1 MNKQLIVIFC
11 CILFIA
17 CNTDTKKA
25 STAVANK
32 TEIKLK
38 TKHSG
43 EPNLH
48 SSNSGDLFIS
58 WVEYENDSVDVLKF
72 SQLKNGTWTEG
83 KEISRGQNWFV
94 NWADFPSI
102 ISINDSTMTAHWLQ
116 TSASGTYDYDVR
128 ISQSRDGGNTWKP
141 SIIPHRDCIN
151 AEHGFV
157 SLLPSPEGK
166 TLAVWLDGRN
176 TKNEVNNAMTLRT
189 ATIDHDGNL
198 SDESELDSRV
208 CDCCQTGATWTS
220 KGPLVVY
227 RDRTE
232 DEIRDISYVK
242 KTNGVWSKPKSI
254 VKDNWKISGCP
265 VNGPS
270 IDSHDSLVVVS
281 WFTSADEEPSVYAAL
296 SRDYGETFSN
306 HLRIDEGNAI
316 GRVDIKI
323 DDNRIIVSWMEDNK
337 DNKQDAEIKLRIIQ
351 PDFKTSQVFK
361 VASNSSSRAS
371 GFPQLK
377 TQNNNII
384 MAWTEVG
391 DTSTLVKTYKIQI
404 DE

>member
-17 CNTDTKKA
+17 CKVDIKNIR
-25 STAVANK
+25 TAVANK
-32 TEIKLK
+32 TEIKLN
-38 TKHSG
+38 TNHSG

-48 SSNSGDLFIS
+48 ISNSGDLFIS

-72 SQLKNGTWTEG
+72 SQLKNDTWTEG
-83 KEISRGQNWFV
+83 KEISRGENWFV

-102 ISINDSTMTAHWLQ
+102 VSINDSMMTAHWLQ

-128 ISQSRDGGNTWKP
+128 ISQSNDKGNTWKP
-141 SIIPHRDCIN
+141 STIPHRDGIN

-157 SLLPSPEGK
+157 TLLSSPEGK
-166 TLAVWLDGRN
+166 TFAVWLDGRN
-176 TKNEVNNAMTLRT
+176 TKKETENAMTLRT
-189 ATIDHDGNL
+189 ATIDHDGNI
-198 SDESELDSRV
+198 SDESELDNRV

-220 KGPLVVY
+220 RGPLVVY
-227 RDRTE
+227 RDRSE
-232 DEIRDISYVK
+232 EEIRDISYVK
-242 KTNGVWSKPKSI
+242 KTKKNWSKPKSLSN
-254 VKDNWKISGCP
+254 DNWKIAGCP

-270 IDSHDSLVVVS
+270 IDSKDSLVVVS
-281 WFTSADEEPSVYAAL
+281 WYTAANEDPKVYASL
-296 SRDYGETFSN
+296 SRDYGETFSK

-337 DNKQDAEIKLRIIQ
+337 ENEQDAEIKLKVIQ
-351 PDFKTSQVFK
+351 PDFKTSKAYK
-361 VASNSSSRAS
+361 VGANSSSRAS
-371 GFPQLK
+371 GFPQLEI
-377 TQNNNII
+377 QNNNII